1 MKIYLLSFIFIIN
14 LIICNETKE
23 EKSDSNFIDWGIKND
38 IEISSLIGISSV
50 NGVKKFVALED
61 IESKKEIL
69 TIPYDITF
77 NIEKIL
83 DLLNS
88 NELKTQY
95 EKFEK
100 LDIPTY
106 EPHHINLQKEEIFL
120 SYIFYLI
127 QHEPNLYNNT
137 KFYEKYKLYL
147 SSIKNYLPKSPLFYN
162 TEQIEYLSG
171 TYLGKFHDRIKKLF
185 QEEIKVLKNESYYN
199 KDIDFKDYAYN
210 RLFTQNKGLELLG
223 HISMIPF
230 LNLFD
235 RDYIK
240 FNARFIIERKRNVK
254 IVTQKYIKKGEIII
268 VNSPKR
274 SNVERMIFEGE
285 LNSYLVNYKENYII
299 PAFSPGLYYKY
310 DIDDIELFN
319 AYIINLIELD
329 FDSKAINLYKNYSKL
344 FKGDGGD
351 DWAYGILLENI
362 NFYKDYVKSFIN
374 ERIDKIF
381 DDDYDR
387 KHIEREMQGELK
399 VLDRTLAFI
408 KHKLDQY
415 KKNEKKGTTDL

>member
-1 MKIYLLSFIFIIN
+1 MKIKIIVSFLYIIIINGQRYSNISDIFINWGLKYN
-14 LIICNETKE
+14 LKLSSYIELSIEKNKIKFYAKTDIPKKE
-23 EKSDSNFIDWGIKND
+23 E
-38 IEISSLIGISSV
+38 L
-50 NGVKKFVALED
+50 
-61 IESKKEIL
+61 L
-69 TIPYDITF
+69 TIPNSIMF
-77 NIEKIL
+77 NITKA
-83 DLLNS
+83 LLLINS
-88 NELKTQY
+88 KSLNKQY
-95 EKFEK
+95 KQF
-100 LDIPTY
+100 LQL
-106 EPHHINLQKEEIFL
+106 NLTDKPNSYDFRKEETFL

-185 QEEIKVLKNESYYN
+185 QEEIKILKNESYYN

-344 FKGDGGD
+344 FNGEGGD
-351 DWAYGILLENI
+351 AWAYGILLENI